1 MTICLQINF
10 RYVNNVIIFND
21 ILFFGQYLFYFFHST
36 HLAEMDACVKD
47 MRRRLMT
54 SVLGIDFFGETSA

>member
-10 RYVNNVIIFND
+10 GYVNNVIISD
-21 ILFFGQYLFYFFHST
+21 HILFLVNIYLFFHST

>member
-10 RYVNNVIIFND
+10 GYVNNVIIFND
-21 ILFFGQYLFYFFHST
+21 ILFFGQYLFIFFTT

-47 MRRRLMT
+47 MRRRMMT
-54 SVLGIDFFGETSA
+54 SVLGIDFFGDTSA